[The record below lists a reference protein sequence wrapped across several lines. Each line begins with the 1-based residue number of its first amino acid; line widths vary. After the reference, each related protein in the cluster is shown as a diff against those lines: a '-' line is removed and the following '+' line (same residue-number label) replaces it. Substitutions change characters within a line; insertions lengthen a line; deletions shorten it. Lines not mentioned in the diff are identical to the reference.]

1 MAYFSLPLDLVAT
14 VYIQAA
20 SLTEARTK
28 FDQIVSKGIDARDKR
43 WFSNAPFGSFFLPEL
58 SFATSMT
65 LLKPS
70 DLACSEVEESDL
82 LQQLT
87 SREQNLKASVLPHSA
102 DWYGEGKLP
111 VFTVDVHV
119 HTTGFVKAASLA
131 EAKAFL
137 AEVDGDAVHWETAAQ
152 WFEFEALNDEEY
164 PLILSPSI
172 SVVGISMGCE
182 FSLRWPLSKDERD
195 YAAETN
201 ATIKR
206 LSEGFNILEVGGL
219 AKRLKHYFA
228 TTDMSFTLLGDDEI
242 MQLAGQL
249 IGYRIEKH
257 GYNAPPQFT

>member
-20 SLTEARTK
+20 SLAEAKAK

-65 LLKPS
+65 LLRPTGTG
-70 DLACSEVEESDL
+70 CNEIGESEL
-82 LQQLT
+82 LRELI

-111 VFTVDVHV
+111 VFTVDVQV
-119 HTTGFVKAASLA
+119 RTTGIVKAASLA
-131 EAKAFL
+131 EAEAFVTEL
-137 AEVDGDAVHWETAAQ
+137 DDNAVHWETAAQ
-152 WFEFEALNDEEY
+152 WFEFEGLNDEEY

-172 SVVGISMGCE
+172 TVVGISMGCE
-182 FSLRWPLSKDERD
+182 LSLRWPLSKDEPA
-195 YAAETN
+195 YAAELN
-201 ATIKR
+201 AAIRK
-206 LSEGFNILEVGGL
+206 LSEGFNILEIGGL

-228 TTDMSFTLLGDDEI
+228 TTDISFTLLGDDDI

-249 IGYRIEKH
+249 IGYRIEKQ
-257 GYNAPPQFT
+257 GYNAPHQFT

>member
-20 SLTEARTK
+20 SLTEAKTK
-28 FDQIVSKGIDARDKR
+28 FDRIASKGIDARDKR

-65 LLKPS
+65 LLKPTGRG
-70 DLACSEVEESDL
+70 CGEIEESDL
-82 LQQLT
+82 RQQLT

-102 DWYGEGKLP
+102 DWFGEGTLP
-111 VFTVDVHV
+111 VYTVDLHV
-119 HTTGFVKAASLA
+119 RTTGFVRAASLGEA
-131 EAKAFL
+131 EAFVAKL
-137 AEVDGDAVHWETAAQ
+137 DDNGVHWETAAQ
-152 WFEFEALNDEEY
+152 WFEFDGMNDKEY

-172 SVVGISMGCE
+172 TVVGISRGCE
-182 FSLRWPLSKDERD
+182 VSLRWPLSKDEPD
-195 YAAETN
+195 YAAELN
-201 ATIKR
+201 AAIRK
-206 LSEGFNILEVGGL
+206 LSEGFSILEIGGL

-249 IGYRIEKH
+249 IGYRIEKQS
-257 GYNAPPQFT
+257 YNAPPQFT